1 MYARCRLRFPSIVIC
16 DIGRVDGR
24 RRSRQFSAWSRS
36 CHTWNQRAAGIPP
49 MDREINGKLYY
60 PLWILF
66 MGGFVLSIGYTNQ
79 PDLFSNCWIR
89 LLLRVFRLSAI
100 GGSVLN
106 FWFQSR
112 AIDTG
117 ATLAHFRSKWTSTR
131 H

>member
-1 MYARCRLRFPSIVIC
+1 MDVGGVDNSRRGAEVVI
-16 DIGRVDGR
+16 R
-24 RRSRQFSAWSRS
+24 
-36 CHTWNQRAAGIPP
+36 GIKGQPEFLQW
-49 MDREINGKLYY
+49 DREINGKLYY